1 MYGDRPSALCQDT
14 ASKLQRFFG
23 QTAAILSPKRQGA
36 WRADAVKIDDEP
48 LTLPRINQG
57 QSPTGKKRKIKVSRH
72 TQQQVEFINSREE
85 QLLRMNYH
93 VSPAIAPQPPRLPVA
108 QRVSE
113 FRLQRPQQMPTID
126 SGTITLRTHQVKFT
140 AKNPQPSPVPTIKDL
155 QSRDLP
161 DYSAEKSPP
170 LSPKLSHDFTSP
182 MSHKKTNKQPDGK
195 TIKP

>member
-1 MYGDRPSALCQDT
+1 MYGDRPSAVCQDT

-23 QTAAILSPKRQGA
+23 QTAALVSPKRQGA
-36 WRADAVKIDDEP
+36 WRADAVKIDDGP

-57 QSPTGKKRKIKVSRH
+57 QSTTGKKRKIKVSSVTRH
-72 TQQQVEFINSREE
+72 MQQQAELTNSREE

-113 FRLQRPQQMPTID
+113 FRQQRPQQMPTID

-155 QSRDLP
+155 QARDLP
-161 DYSAEKSPP
+161 DHSAEKSPP
-170 LSPKLSHDFTSP
+170 LAPRLSHELTSPK
-182 MSHKKTNKQPDGK
+182 SHKKGNK
-195 TIKP
+195 